1 MVNYQW
7 SQANPR
13 RVGLEIYHL
22 QDPKDKNAVTCNFCG
37 KVIKGGISRETLS
50 NWKIKNVKDCKKC
63 SKEVKDEVSNYMNER
78 KSLQNDFPSLLDFDF
93 EGDMIE

>member
-1 MVNYQW
+1 M
-7 SQANPR
+7 
-13 RVGLEIYHL
+13 
-22 QDPKDKNAVTCNFCG
+22 
-37 KVIKGGISRETLS
+37 
-50 NWKIKNVKDCKKC
+50 KDCKKC